1 MTENNDFYTETMAKV
16 YTDQGYLEKAAKIYR
31 YLLGREPDRQDLAGK
46 LLEIEK
52 QINGE
57 NNTGKAY
64 LVPLFSQWVDL
75 VLNSNKLKKLQKVSK
90 SVSSLSRYSSD
101 E

>member
-57 NNTGKAY
+57 NHTGKTY
-64 LVPLFSQWVDL
+64 LVSLFSQWVDL
-75 VLNSNKLKKLQKVSK
+75 VLKNNKLKKLKKVSK
-90 SVSSLSRYSSD
+90 SVSSLSRHSSD